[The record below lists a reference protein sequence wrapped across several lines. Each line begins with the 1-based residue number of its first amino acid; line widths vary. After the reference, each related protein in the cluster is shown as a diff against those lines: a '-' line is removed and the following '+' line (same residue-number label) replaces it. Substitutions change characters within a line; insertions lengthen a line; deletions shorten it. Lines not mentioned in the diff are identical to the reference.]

1 MSNCDSNIIWVPA
14 TWGNEAFAPTSVLSN
29 WSISGQN
36 SSNTD
41 ACKLYVYA
49 YTTLVWGEG
58 IGIPPGVY
66 VNVLVS
72 KSPSFLSSVRSSG
85 SGASRNLAF
94 RELGIYGIITPDI
107 VAAASSIQSEASWN
121 DTQILQ
127 SYNGSGISGSVW
139 TASIWRSGGN
149 SYIGEIG
156 TLYFGDQIPLPPQP
170 TTTTTTTYPGP
181 HNTTTPTTTTAT
193 TTAPTSTT
201 TTTTPLK
208 DVQTIQYL
216 NGSQT
221 EIVTHRYG
229 ALSYGTMAPGE
240 TGKTIIVSL
249 FAPYVKAMNNIS
261 LGLTD
266 TGGIEFDSNVFS
278 IASSMSLDPT
288 IVPSVSFIGVN
299 NVSSSTSNF
308 NFGIPNKDSHT
319 SAYIYLNVKLPRDN
333 FIGTGTIR
341 YKFFF
346 DYSD

>member
-1 MSNCDSNIIWVPA
+1 MLNCDSNIIWEPKRFYDLYSDYSMQA
-14 TWGNEAFAPTSVLSN
+14 SALSS

-41 ACKLYVYA
+41 ACKLYVHA
-49 YTTLVWGEG
+49 LSWLVWGQD
-58 IGIPPGVY
+58 IGIPPGWYGVI
-66 VNVLVS
+66 LLS
-72 KSPSFLSSVRSSG
+72 KNPSNISS
-85 SGASRNLAF
+85 
-94 RELGIYGIITPDI
+94 PDI
-107 VAAASSIQSEASWN
+107 PGRSEFRNIGINALITADVVAAVSFIQSETTN
-121 DTQILQ
+121 ERQTLQ

-139 TASIWRSGGN
+139 CTPIGN
-149 SYIGEIG
+149 EIG
-156 TLYFGDQIPLPPQP
+156 VLYFGDFIPLPPQP

-278 IASSMSLDPT
+278 IASSTSLDPT
-288 IVPSVSFIGVN
+288 IVPSVSFMGVN

-308 NFGIPNKDSHT
+308 NFGIPNRDDHT
-319 SAYIYLNVKLPRDN
+319 SAYVYLNVKLPRDN